1 MSKAPRPWLV
11 RWVRR
16 LRRLV
21 ILLVLIPPA
30 LMLLYRIVPP
40 PTTPYALSEGVRLGG
55 IERDWVPLE
64 QIAPELALA
73 VVAAED
79 VNFCR
84 HWGFDMDAIR
94 LALEEGGRRGASTI
108 SQQTVKNVLL
118 WQGRSWPRKAL
129 EAALTP
135 YGELVWP
142 KRRILELYLNVAE
155 MGEGVFG
162 AEAAARHWFDV
173 PASELTA
180 EQAALLAAILPS
192 PKRRSASEP
201 GARVRRR
208 AEAIADGAALIAR
221 DGRADCFEP

>member
-1 MSKAPRPWLV
+1 MDDTTCLIVGAGPVGMTLAH
-11 RWVRR
+11 R
-16 LRRLV
+16 LD
-21 ILLVLIPPA
+21 
-30 LMLLYRIVPP
+30 
-40 PTTPYALSEGVRLGG
+40 RLGVPCVVV
-55 IERDWVPLE
+55 ERRPDTTTHPSAHVVNARTLE
-64 QIAPELALA
+64 IWRQA
-73 VVAAED
+73 
-79 VNFCR
+79 
-84 HWGFDMDAIR
+84 GFDMAAIR
-94 LALEEGGRRGASTI
+94 AAIEAGGARGASTI
-108 SQQTVKNVLL
+108 SQQTVKNVVL